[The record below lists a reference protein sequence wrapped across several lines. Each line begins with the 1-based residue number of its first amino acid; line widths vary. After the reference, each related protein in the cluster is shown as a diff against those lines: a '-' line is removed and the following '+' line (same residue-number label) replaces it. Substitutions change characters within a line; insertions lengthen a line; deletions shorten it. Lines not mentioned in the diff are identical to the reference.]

1 MFKLIFGLTVL
12 FSFSLKAH
20 EKFHY
25 YTFYKNTKKISLC
38 FEFNSSQKPEFSKA
52 QKERNIFGT
61 FLKKD
66 GPCPTTRAT
75 VCKETFEGSPNGF
88 KYYEGNEANNTNAI
102 YFLFERIK
110 TSTFVFIDNLED
122 FSLEE
127 KKGMKLYLK
136 SKYCSEGT
144 YVDYNPDY

>member
-1 MFKLIFGLTVL
+1 MFKLIFGFTIL
-12 FSFSLKAH
+12 FSLPLKANG
-20 EKFHY
+20 KFHY
-25 YTFYKNTKKISLC
+25 YTFYKNTKNISLC

-52 QKERNIFGT
+52 QKERNIFGI
-61 FLKKD
+61 FFKKD

-75 VCKETFEGSPNGF
+75 TCKETFEGPPNGF
-88 KYYEGNEANNTNAI
+88 KHREGNNTHVI
-102 YFLFERIK
+102 SFLFERIK
-110 TSTFVFIDNLED
+110 TSTFLFIDNLED

-127 KKGMKLYLK
+127 KKGMKLYFK